1 MPKNDKQIRMFDA
14 VGKPRI
20 LRAEDGTETRTIE
33 GYAIVFNQ
41 RSQLLCDWEVYRMVE
56 EIIPPTAVSAAML
69 AGCDIV
75 ADLEHNTSRMLARN
89 NKGTGT
95 LTLSLDDKGLMYRF
109 DAPHTTDGDYALEMV
124 RRGDLFGSSFAYSTD
139 EQVNV
144 TYTKDGDTLVRN
156 VNKIDAIYDVA
167 IVANPAYL
175 QTSVQAR
182 SAMKQLES
190 VIKRSLDESGDDG
203 KPGDEKPEVDTVMQE
218 QLRNLRNLS
227 R

>member
-1 MPKNDKQIRMFDA
+1 MPNKPNKQIRMFDA
-14 VGKPRI
+14 AGAPHI
-20 LRAEDGTETRTIE
+20 LRAEDGSDTRTIE

-56 EIIPPTAVSAAML
+56 EIIPPSAVSASML
-69 AGCDIV
+69 AGCNIV
-75 ADLEHNTSRMLARN
+75 ADLEHDQSRMLARN
-89 NKGTGT
+89 NKGSGT
-95 LTLSLDDKGLMYRF
+95 LTLTLDDKGLMYRF
-109 DAPHTTDGDYALEMV
+109 DAPHTADGDYALEMV

-182 SAMKQLES
+182 SAMKQLET
-190 VIKRSLDESGDDG
+190 VIKRSLDEAEDDN
-203 KPGDEKPEVDTVMQE
+203 KEDNKPEVDTAMKE
-218 QLRNLRNLS
+218 QLRNLRSLAK
-227 R
+227 